1 MELLMPN
8 RKQTYPKSVILPD
21 GSKIEIRLMTAVDK
35 EAILAFARKL
45 PEEDMLF
52 LRIDIAKDEG
62 VDAWLANIESG
73 ATTTL
78 TAYDADGLVGYAAVH
93 QNTVPWTRRVG
104 ELRVN
109 VSQDYRSRGLG
120 KNLISEIFSLA
131 RGVGLKK
138 LVANM
143 MSDQHG
149 AQAAFRRLGF
159 VPEAVLA
166 DHVEDRNGMTR
177 DLIIMSYF
185 IDGHS
190 DSIDEPVLI

>member
-1 MELLMPN
+1 MPDK
-8 RKQTYPKSVILPD
+8 KQTYPKSITLPD
-21 GSKIEIRLMTAVDK
+21 ASKIEFHLMT
-35 EAILAFARKL
+35 EADRDAMLAFARKL

-52 LRIDIAKDEG
+52 LRIDIAKEEG
-62 VDAWLANIESG
+62 VDSWLANIKSG

-78 TAYDADGLVGYAAVH
+78 VAFDADGLVGYAAVH

-120 KNLISEIFSLA
+120 KNLISEIFSVA
-131 RGVGLKK
+131 RAAGLKK

-159 VPEAVLA
+159 MPEAVLA
-166 DHVEDRNGMTR
+166 DHVEDRNGMAR
-177 DLIIMSYF
+177 DLVIMSYF

-190 DSIDEPVLI
+190 GSIDEPVRI

>member
-1 MELLMPN
+1 MPESK
-8 RKQTYPKSVILPD
+8 RTYPKSITLPD
-21 GSKIEIRLMTAVDK
+21 GSKVEIRLMTDADK
-35 EAILAFARKL
+35 DAILAFARKL

-52 LRIDIAKDEG
+52 LRIDITKDEG
-62 VDAWLANIESG
+62 VDAWLANIKSG
-73 ATTTL
+73 STTTL

-120 KNLISEIFSLA
+120 KNLISEIFSVA

-166 DHVEDRNGMTR
+166 DHVEDRNGMAR
-177 DLIIMSYF
+177 DQVIMSYF

-190 DSIDEPVLI
+190 DRIEEPVRI

>member
-1 MELLMPN
+1 MPDK
-8 RKQTYPKSVILPD
+8 KQTYPKSITLPD
-21 GSKIEIRLMTAVDK
+21 GSKIEFHLMTAADK
-35 EAILAFARKL
+35 DAMLAFARKL

-52 LRIDIAKDEG
+52 LRIDIAKEEG
-62 VDAWLANIESG
+62 VDSWLANIKSG

-78 TAYDADGLVGYAAVH
+78 VAFDADGLVGYAAVH
-93 QNTVPWTRRVG
+93 QNTVAWTRRVG

-120 KNLISEIFSLA
+120 KNLISDIFSVA
-131 RGVGLKK
+131 RAAGLKK

-166 DHVEDRNGMTR
+166 DHVEDRNGMAR
-177 DLIIMSYF
+177 DLVIMSYF

-190 DSIDEPVLI
+190 DSIDEPVRI

>member
-1 MELLMPN
+1 MPEK
-8 RKQTYPKSVILPD
+8 KQTYPKPITLPD
-21 GSKIEIRLMTAVDK
+21 GSKVELRLMTEADK
-35 EAILAFARKL
+35 DAILAFARKL

-52 LRIDIAKDEG
+52 LRVDITQADG
-62 VDAWLANIESG
+62 VDTWLANIKSG

-120 KNLISEIFSLA
+120 KNLISEIFSVA
-131 RGVGLKK
+131 RGAGLKK

-143 MSDQHG
+143 MSDQLG

-166 DHVEDRNGMTR
+166 DHVEDRNGMAR
-177 DLIIMSYF
+177 DLVIMSYF

-190 DSIDEPVLI
+190 DSIDEPVRI